1 MGQEQAEMG
10 INVVDKRGVEVEVD
24 MEVSKEEEADMSTKR
39 VAAIQILRAL
49 WGRSLNGTRSF

>member
-39 VAAIQILRAL
+39 VLRES
-49 WGRSLNGTRSF
+49 RS

>member
-1 MGQEQAEMG
+1 ME
-10 INVVDKRGVEVEVD
+10 INVVDKRGVEVEVE
-24 MEVSKEEEADMSTKR
+24 MEVSKERFNWEEADISTKR